1 VARRQ
6 ASLVVETTEADR
18 PHMSTNDRD
27 LIFGRI
33 QSALDALR
41 TPAPLP
47 EFADEQV
54 IRRDSRIAEAP

>member
-1 VARRQ
+1 
-6 ASLVVETTEADR
+6 
-18 PHMSTNDRD
+18 MSTNDRD